1 MNGFDGQSLTAQ
13 ALEHLEASVD
23 RDPRDCSWGLFA
35 WGDAPPAC
43 GGGVGAFQWFESQE
57 ELMAFISEWSTPC
70 FMTFDDEA
78 EWRSQCERLSAI
90 LSGWNQDSAATLAE
104 LNAEL
109 KGLLQIDWIGGFAHL
124 ESSQDGFCLQVQAA
138 FAEADPAGVD
148 DGDAWVDFLETYG
161 L

>member
-1 MNGFDGQSLTAQ
+1 MSGFDGEALTAQ
-13 ALEHLEASVD
+13 ALEELQASVE

-43 GGGVGAFQWFESQE
+43 GGGVGAFQWFASQE

-78 EWRSQCERLSAI
+78 EWRDQCERLRSI
-90 LSGWNQDSAATLAE
+90 LGGWKQDSDATLTA
-104 LNAEL
+104 LNTEL
-109 KGLLQIDWIGGFAHL
+109 KGLLQIDWIGGFADL
-124 ESSQDGFCLQVQAA
+124 RNSQDRFCLRVQAA
-138 FAEADPAGVD
+138 FAEADPAGAD
-148 DGDAWVDFLETYG
+148 DDEAWIDFLGMYG